1 METPSPNPMPM
12 CPMAETC
19 KGMMSKPFSG
29 FALAVPG
36 VTFVLLGILIV
47 FEPRIVA
54 WVMAAAFVFIGAM
67 MLMMRSFIRRIGRKF
82 QEPTARGSQTS

>member
-1 METPSPNPMPM
+1 MQDSSPTPMPM

-19 KGMMSKPFSG
+19 KGMMSRPFSG

-36 VTFVLLGILIV
+36 VIFILLGILIV

-54 WVMAAAFVFIGAM
+54 WVIAVAFVLMGVM
-67 MLMMRSFIRRIGRKF
+67 MLMMRSFIRRIGRRF
-82 QEPTARGSQTS
+82 QGPPAR

>member
-1 METPSPNPMPM
+1 MHEPGPTPMPM

-36 VTFVLLGILIV
+36 VIFILLGILIV

-54 WVMAAAFVFIGAM
+54 WVIAAAFVFMGVM
-67 MLMMRSFIRRIGRKF
+67 MLMMRSFIRRTGHRF
-82 QEPTARGSQTS
+82 QGPPAR

>member
-1 METPSPNPMPM
+1 MQDSSPTAMPM

-19 KGMMSKPFSG
+19 KGMMSRPFSG

-36 VTFVLLGILIV
+36 VIFILLGILIV

-54 WVMAAAFVFIGAM
+54 WVIAVAFVLMGVM
-67 MLMMRSFIRRIGRKF
+67 MLMMRSFIRRIGRRF
-82 QEPTARGSQTS
+82 QGPPAR